1 MVDSTYHI
9 IGSGISG
16 LVAAYELAKKGKN
29 VRVYEKLDL
38 VGGIARTEV
47 VNGVSYDCGPH
58 LFHTN
63 NPEIKDY
70 WLTLIKDEVTEPD
83 LYGANLIKGQ
93 VYEYPISFE
102 SLEKQF
108 TKEEIK
114 TIKKE
119 ITSTNKEDLAES
131 KNYADF
137 VKNLAG
143 QFLTQLFFTKYPEK
157 LWGIPTSQLS
167 AKFAPRRVEIRDK
180 QRAFHSGEGKWA
192 AVLKGGCGALANSI
206 ESRLNSLGVYIEFNK
221 ELDLIEMSDNDSKNN
236 TQNIS
241 ALHFMDNETINLSAN
256 DVVISTIP
264 ITKMSE
270 LLKAEN
276 KLWYRNL
283 KIPCILVDKKVELPG
298 AYDWLYIDD
307 PEIIFHR
314 ITLQNSFS
322 EQGIPANH
330 SILSLEIACSD
341 GDHIDL
347 TENSEL
353 LKNCI
358 DDLQTLKIID
368 KKDVI
373 DTHLIDAKN
382 VYPAIFVGYE
392 EELSKAKTVTDNINN
407 LYMHGALAEYEYS
420 DLQVLTAKSIDLIDI
435 LCKQSIGGS
444 NTLIKNKYVR
454 PATIV
459 ELDQQKIGENQPT
472 YIIAEIGLNHNGDL
486 KLAKK
491 MIDQAHRSG
500 ASAAK
505 LQTYKKGRI
514 SPKVRTSRYYE
525 DLVDTQESL
534 SKMLDNVSFTH
545 EETKEL
551 FEYGRDI
558 GITIF
563 STPFDLESLAL
574 LESIRCPAYKIS
586 SMDIVNIPLIKA
598 VAETGKP
605 IIISTGMSDISDIQ
619 AATDA
624 VLSSSNSQL
633 ILLHC
638 ISSYPCP
645 PSSANI
651 RMIQRLANTFETIV
665 GYSDHTTGVDISMAA
680 IALGAKVIEKHF
692 TIDRKMDGPDQNFSI
707 LEDELSVLT
716 SSARRIEGALKD
728 NGYGVLPSEL
738 ATAQNLRR
746 SLFFSADFPIGHVLT
761 EADIE
766 IKSPGIGLHPKFLE
780 IALNQKLKRE
790 VKQDHP
796 LEWED
801 IIL

>member
-1 MVDSTYHI
+1 MVDSTFHI

-29 VRVYEKLDL
+29 VRIYEKLEI

-47 VNGVSYDCGPH
+47 INGVSYDCGPH

-70 WLTLIKDEVTEPD
+70 WLTLIKNEVTEPN
-83 LYGANLIKGQ
+83 LFGANLIDGK

-102 SLEKQF
+102 SLKKQF
-108 TKEEIK
+108 TKNEIK
-114 TIKKE
+114 IIKKE
-119 ITSTNKEDLAES
+119 ISSTNKEDLAKS
-131 KNYADF
+131 KNYSDF

-143 QFLTQLFFTKYPEK
+143 DFLTKLFFTKYPEK
-157 LWGIPTSQLS
+157 LWGIPTHQLS
-167 AKFAPRRVEIRDK
+167 AKFAPRRIEIRDK

-192 AVLKGGCGALANSI
+192 GVLKGGCGSLANEI
-206 ESRLNSLGVYIEFNK
+206 ELKLNSLGVYVEFNK
-221 ELDLIEMSDNDSKNN
+221 ELDQIQISDKNSINN
-236 TQNIS
+236 THNIAS
-241 ALHFMDNETINLSAN
+241 LHFLDNATIKLSEN
-256 DVVISTIP
+256 DIVISTIP
-264 ITKMSE
+264 VTKMSK
-270 LLKAEN
+270 LLNAEN
-276 KLWYRNL
+276 KLWFRNL
-283 KIPCILVDKKVELPG
+283 KIPCILVDKKIDLPG
-298 AYDWLYIDD
+298 SYDWLYIDD
-307 PEIIFHR
+307 AEYIFHR

-322 EQGIPANH
+322 EEGIPQNH
-330 SILSLEIACSD
+330 SILSLEIAYSD
-341 GDHIDL
+341 EDDIDL
-347 TENSEL
+347 TENSEII
-353 LKNCI
+353 KKCVEG
-358 DDLQTLKIID
+358 LQKLKIIN
-368 KKDVI
+368 KDDVV

-392 EELSKAKTVTDNINN
+392 EELSKVKNVTDNINN

-435 LCKQSIGGS
+435 LCKKSLAGS
-444 NTLIKNKYVR
+444 NSLTKNKYVR
-454 PATIV
+454 PAKIV
-459 ELDQQKIGENQPT
+459 DLDKQKVGENQPT

-491 MIDQAHRSG
+491 MIDQAHRAG
-500 ASAAK
+500 ANAAK

-534 SKMLDNVSFTH
+534 SKTLDNVSFSS
-545 EETKEL
+545 EETKVL
-551 FEYGRDI
+551 FDYGKEK

-563 STPFDLESLAL
+563 STPFDIESLTL
-574 LESIRCPAYKIS
+574 LESINCPAYKIS

-598 VAETGKP
+598 VALTGKP

-619 AATDA
+619 SAVDA
-624 VLSSSNSQL
+624 VLASSNEKL

-651 RMIQRLANTFETIV
+651 KMIQKLASTFNSIV
-665 GYSDHTTGVDISMAA
+665 GYSDHTTGVDISIAA

-707 LEDELSVLT
+707 LEDELSILC
-716 SSARRIEGALKD
+716 SSAKRIEGALID
-728 NGYGVLPSEL
+728 NGYGILPSEL
-738 ATAQNLRR
+738 ETAQNMRR
-746 SLFFSADFPIGHVLT
+746 SLFFSDDLPIGHVLS
-761 EADIE
+761 ESDIE

-780 IALNQKLKRE
+780 VALKHKLKRNG
-790 VKQDHP
+790 KKDHP
-796 LEWED
+796 IEWED
-801 IIL
+801 LI

>member
-1 MVDSTYHI
+1 
-9 IGSGISG
+9 
-16 LVAAYELAKKGKN
+16 
-29 VRVYEKLDL
+29 
-38 VGGIARTEV
+38 
-47 VNGVSYDCGPH
+47 
-58 LFHTN
+58 
-63 NPEIKDY
+63 
-70 WLTLIKDEVTEPD
+70 
-83 LYGANLIKGQ
+83 
-93 VYEYPISFE
+93 
-102 SLEKQF
+102 
-108 TKEEIK
+108 
-114 TIKKE
+114 
-119 ITSTNKEDLAES
+119 
-131 KNYADF
+131 
-137 VKNLAG
+137 
-143 QFLTQLFFTKYPEK
+143 
-157 LWGIPTSQLS
+157 
-167 AKFAPRRVEIRDK
+167 
-180 QRAFHSGEGKWA
+180 
-192 AVLKGGCGALANSI
+192 
-206 ESRLNSLGVYIEFNK
+206 
-221 ELDLIEMSDNDSKNN
+221 
-236 TQNIS
+236 
-241 ALHFMDNETINLSAN
+241 
-256 DVVISTIP
+256 
-264 ITKMSE
+264 
-270 LLKAEN
+270 
-276 KLWYRNL
+276 
-283 KIPCILVDKKVELPG
+283 
-298 AYDWLYIDD
+298 
-307 PEIIFHR
+307 
-314 ITLQNSFS
+314 
-322 EQGIPANH
+322 
-330 SILSLEIACSD
+330 
-341 GDHIDL
+341 
-347 TENSEL
+347 
-353 LKNCI
+353 
-358 DDLQTLKIID
+358 
-368 KKDVI
+368 
-373 DTHLIDAKN
+373 
-382 VYPAIFVGYE
+382 
-392 EELSKAKTVTDNINN
+392 
-407 LYMHGALAEYEYS
+407 MHGALAEYEYS

-435 LCKQSIGGS
+435 LCKQSLGGS
-444 NTLIKNKYVR
+444 NTLIKNKYVK
-454 PATIV
+454 PSKVV

-534 SKMLDNVSFTH
+534 SEMLDNVSFTH
-545 EETKEL
+545 EETQEL
-551 FEYGRDI
+551 FEYGREI

-574 LESIRCPAYKIS
+574 LESISCPAYKIS

-598 VAETGKP
+598 VADTGKP

-707 LEDELSVLT
+707 LEDELSLLT

-746 SLFFSADFPIGHVLT
+746 SLFFSADFPIGHILT

>member
-70 WLTLIKDEVTEPD
+70 WLTLIKDEVTEPN
-83 LYGANLIKGQ
+83 LFGANLIKGQ

-119 ITSTNKEDLAES
+119 IASTNKEDLAES

-143 QFLTQLFFTKYPEK
+143 KFLTQLFFTKYPEK

-192 AVLKGGCGALANSI
+192 AVLKGGCGALANAI

-221 ELDLIEMSDNDSKNN
+221 ELELIEMSDNDSKNN

-298 AYDWLYIDD
+298 AYDWLYIDN

-322 EQGIPANH
+322 EQGIPTNH

-341 GDHIDL
+341 GDNIDL
-347 TENSEL
+347 TANSEL
-353 LKNCI
+353 LKKCI
-358 DDLQTLKIID
+358 DDLETLKIID

-373 DTHLIDAKN
+373 ETHLIDAKN

-392 EELSKAKTVTDNINN
+392 EELNKAKTVTDNINN

-435 LCKQSIGGS
+435 LCKQSLGGS

-454 PATIV
+454 PSKVV

-514 SPKVRTSRYYE
+514 SPRVRTSRYYE

-534 SKMLDNVSFTH
+534 SEMLDNVSFTH
-545 EETKEL
+545 EETQEL
-551 FEYGRDI
+551 FEYGREI

-574 LESIRCPAYKIS
+574 LESISCPAYKIS

-598 VAETGKP
+598 VADTGKP

-707 LEDELSVLT
+707 LEDELSLLT

-746 SLFFSADFPIGHVLT
+746 SLFFSADFPIGHILT

>member
-157 LWGIPTSQLS
+157 LGGIPTSQLS

-353 LKNCI
+353 LKKCI

>member
-1 MVDSTYHI
+1 MVDSTYHV

-47 VNGVSYDCGPH
+47 INGVSYDCGPH

-70 WLTLIKDEVTEPD
+70 WLTLIKDEVTEPN
-83 LYGANLIKGQ
+83 LFGANLIKGQ

-119 ITSTNKEDLAES
+119 IASTNKEDLAES

-143 QFLTQLFFTKYPEK
+143 KFLTQLFFTKYPEK

-192 AVLKGGCGALANSI
+192 AVLKGGCGALANAI

-353 LKNCI
+353 LKKCI

-407 LYMHGALAEYEYS
+407 LYIHGALAEYEYS

-454 PATIV
+454 PSKVV

-534 SKMLDNVSFTH
+534 SEMLDNVSFTH
-545 EETKEL
+545 EETQEL

-574 LESIRCPAYKIS
+574 LESISCPAYKIS

-598 VAETGKP
+598 VADTGKP

-651 RMIQRLANTFETIV
+651 KMIQRLANTFETIV

-707 LEDELSVLT
+707 LEDELSLLT

-746 SLFFSADFPIGHVLT
+746 SLFFSADFPIGHILT

>member
-9 IGSGISG
+9 IGSGVSG

-29 VRVYEKLDL
+29 VRLYEKLEL
-38 VGGIARTEV
+38 VGGIARTEIID
-47 VNGVSYDCGPH
+47 GVSYDCGPH

-70 WLTLIKDEVTEPD
+70 WLSLLKDEVTEPD
-83 LYGANLIKGQ
+83 LYGANLIEGK

-108 TKEEIK
+108 TKKEIK
-114 TIKKE
+114 TIKTE
-119 ITSTNKEDLAES
+119 IAAINKEELAES

-143 QFLTQLFFTKYPEK
+143 EFLSKLFFTKYPEK
-157 LWGIPTSQLS
+157 LWGIPTNQLS

-180 QRAFHSGEGKWA
+180 QRAFHSGKGKWA
-192 AVLKGGCGALANSI
+192 GVLKGGCGALAKAI
-206 ESRLNSLGVYIEFNK
+206 ESKLNNLGVYVEFNK
-221 ELDLIEMSDNDSKNN
+221 ELNLIEMSGKDSKNN
-236 TQNIS
+236 TKNIS
-241 ALHFMDNETINLSAN
+241 ALHFTDHELVDLSPN

-264 ITKMSE
+264 ITQMSH

-283 KIPCILVDKKVELPG
+283 KIPCILVNKKIELPG
-298 AYDWLYIDD
+298 SYDWLYIDD
-307 PEIIFHR
+307 ADIIFHR

-322 EQGIPANH
+322 EKGIPKNH

-341 GDHIDL
+341 GDKIDL
-347 TENSEL
+347 TENS
-353 LKNCI
+353 KIIHKCI
-358 DDLQTLKIID
+358 NGLEKLKIIE

-373 DTHLIDAKN
+373 STHIIDAKN

-392 EELSKAKTVTDNINN
+392 EELSKVKAVTDNINN

-435 LCKQSIGGS
+435 LCKKSIGGS
-444 NTLIKNKYVR
+444 NTLIKNKYVK
-454 PATIV
+454 PAKIV
-459 ELDQQKIGENQPT
+459 ELDQNKIGENQPA

-491 MIDQAHRSG
+491 MISQAQRAG
-500 ASAAK
+500 ANAAK

-525 DLVDTQESL
+525 DLVDTQDSL
-534 SKMLDNVSFTH
+534 SEMLDNVSFTH

-551 FEYGRDI
+551 FDYGRFI
-558 GITIF
+558 GLTIF
-563 STPFDLESLAL
+563 STPFDLESLTL
-574 LESIRCPAYKIS
+574 LESINCPAYKIS

-598 VAETGKP
+598 VAATAKP

-619 AATDA
+619 AATDT
-624 VLSSSNSQL
+624 VLSSGNKQL

-651 RMIQRLANTFETIV
+651 KMIQKLANTFETIV

-707 LEDELSVLT
+707 LEDELSILT
-716 SSARRIEGALKD
+716 ASARRIEGALKD

-738 ATAQNLRR
+738 STAQNLRR
-746 SLFFSADFPIGHVLT
+746 SLFFSSDLPVGHVLT

-780 IALNQKLKRE
+780 ITLNQKLKRK